1 MLAEKWECDM
11 KRVKRF
17 LSVAMFFA
25 IVFILFGYPLL
36 FLVSGTIKGNDELNY
51 LLVPMLES
59 ADRELKWRLLPQY
72 PTLRHY
78 FRVMIDTPE
87 FWILFWNSVKIV
99 VAVMAGQ
106 LLVSVPAAWGFAK
119 YRFRGNKI
127 LFRVYIF
134 FMLLPFQ
141 AKMLSEYLVLDKIT
155 LLDTHW
161 AIILPGIFS
170 TFPVFILYQF
180 FKGIPQEVLE
190 SARLDG
196 AGEWIIFTKVGIP
209 LAMNGIAAVFILNFI
224 EYWNIIEQPLV
235 FLKSK
240 NLWPL
245 SMYMPDVLQNN
256 PGDMFVKIVVTSIPL
271 VVLFL
276 SGQEHLKKGIHI
288 MVADEK
294 E

>member
-11 KRVKRF
+11 KKVKRF
-17 LSVAMFFA
+17 LSAVILFA
-25 IVFILFGYPLL
+25 IVLILFGYPLL

-59 ADRELKWRLLPQY
+59 ADRELKWRLFPQY

-78 FRVMIDTPE
+78 LRVMIDTPE

-99 VAVMAGQ
+99 VSVMAGQ

-119 YRFRGNKI
+119 YRFKGNKI
-127 LFRVYIF
+127 LFRGYIF

-141 AKMLSEYLVLDKIT
+141 AKMLSDYLVLDKIN

-196 AGEWIIFTKVGIP
+196 AGEWMIFMKIGIP

-245 SMYMPDVLQNN
+245 SMYMPDILQNN

-276 SGQEHLKKGIHI
+276 SGQEYLKKGIHI

>member
-11 KRVKRF
+11 KKVKRF
-17 LSVAMFFA
+17 LSAA
-25 IVFILFGYPLL
+25 ILFPIVLILFGYPLL

-51 LLVPMLES
+51 LLVPMMES

-78 FRVMIDTPE
+78 LRVMIDTPE

-99 VAVMAGQ
+99 VSVMIGQ

-127 LFRVYIF
+127 LFKIYIF

-141 AKMLSEYLVLDKIT
+141 AKMLSEYLVLDKIN

-180 FKGIPQEVLE
+180 FKGIPQEVIE

-196 AGEWIIFTKVGIP
+196 AGEWMIFIKIGIP

-235 FLKSK
+235 FLESK

-256 PGDMFVKIVVTSIPL
+256 SGDMFVKIVVTSIPL
-271 VVLFL
+271 VILFL
-276 SGQEHLKKGIHI
+276 SGQEYLKKGIHI

>member
-1 MLAEKWECDM
+1 MLAEKWESDM

-17 LSVAMFFA
+17 LSAA
-25 IVFILFGYPLL
+25 ILFTVVFILFGYPLL
-36 FLVSGTIKGNDELNY
+36 FLVSGTIKGNDELI
-51 LLVPMLES
+51 
-59 ADRELKWRLLPQY
+59 WRLLPQY

-78 FRVMIDTPE
+78 LCVMIDTPE

-99 VAVMAGQ
+99 VAVMVGQ

-119 YRFRGNKI
+119 YRFKGNRI
-127 LFRVYIF
+127 LFKIYIF

-141 AKMLSEYLVLDKIT
+141 AKMLSEYLVLDRIN
-155 LLDTHW
+155 LLDTHG

-170 TFPVFILYQF
+170 TFPIFILYQF
-180 FKGIPQEVLE
+180 FKGIPQEVIE

-196 AGEWIIFTKVGIP
+196 AGEWMIFIKIGIP
-209 LAMNGIAAVFILNFI
+209 LAMNGIISVFILNFI

-256 PGDMFVKIVVTSIPL
+256 PGDTFVKIVVTSIPL

-276 SGQEHLKKGIHI
+276 SGQEYLKKGIHI

>member
-17 LSVAMFFA
+17 LSVAMFLA

-245 SMYMPDVLQNN
+245 SMYMPDVSQNN
-256 PGDMFVKIVVTSIPL
+256 PVDMFVKIVVTSIPL

>member
-17 LSVAMFFA
+17 LNVAMFLA

-99 VAVMAGQ
+99 VAVMVGQ

-196 AGEWIIFTKVGIP
+196 AGEWIIFTKIGIP

>member
-17 LSVAMFFA
+17 LSVAMFLA

-127 LFRVYIF
+127 LFRIYIF

-141 AKMLSEYLVLDKIT
+141 AKRLSEYLVLDKIT

-196 AGEWIIFTKVGIP
+196 AGEWIIFTKIGIP

-245 SMYMPDVLQNN
+245 SMYMPDVSQNN

-288 MVADEK
+288 MVTDEK

>member
-1 MLAEKWECDM
+1 M

-17 LSVAMFFA
+17 LSVAMFLA

-196 AGEWIIFTKVGIP
+196 AGEWIIFTKIGIP

>member
-17 LSVAMFFA
+17 LSVVILFA

-51 LLVPMLES
+51 LLVPMIES

-78 FRVMIDTPE
+78 LRVMIDTLE

-99 VAVMAGQ
+99 VAIMVGQ

-141 AKMLSEYLVLDKIT
+141 AKMLSEYMILDRVN

-196 AGEWIIFTKVGIP
+196 AGEWMIFTKIGIP

-245 SMYMPDVLQNN
+245 SMYMPDILQNN

-271 VVLFL
+271 LILFL
-276 SGQEHLKKGIHI
+276 SGQEYLKKGIHI

>member
-1 MLAEKWECDM
+1 M
-11 KRVKRF
+11 KRVKKL
-17 LSVAMFFA
+17 LSVALLFA

-51 LLVPMLES
+51 LLVPMMES

-78 FRVMIDTPE
+78 LHVMIDTPE

-99 VAVMAGQ
+99 VVVMVGQ

-119 YRFRGNKI
+119 YRFKGNKI

-141 AKMLSEYLVLDKIT
+141 AKMLSEYLVLDRIN

-161 AIILPGIFS
+161 SIILPGIFS

-180 FKGIPQEVLE
+180 FKSIPQEVLE

-196 AGEWIIFTKVGIP
+196 AGEWMIFTRIGIP
-209 LAMNGIAAVFILNFI
+209 LAMNGILAVFILNFI

-245 SMYMPDVLQNN
+245 SMYMPEILQNN
-256 PGDMFVKIVVTSIPL
+256 PGDMFVKIAVTCIPL
-271 VVLFL
+271 AILFL
-276 SGQEHLKKGIHI
+276 SGQEYLKKGIHI
-288 MVADEK
+288 MVVDEK